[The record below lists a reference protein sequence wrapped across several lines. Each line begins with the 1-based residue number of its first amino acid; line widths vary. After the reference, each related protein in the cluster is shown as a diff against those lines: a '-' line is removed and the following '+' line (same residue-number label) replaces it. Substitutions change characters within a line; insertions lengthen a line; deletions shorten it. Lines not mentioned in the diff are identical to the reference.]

1 MKFEF
6 NNLPWHDAELL
17 LIEINRTLP
26 GHNDSISILVKWP
39 DELKSRITFTNCY
52 GFEARMNFGFIAEE
66 SILRASIN
74 NEQEKL
80 YIIKENWKSMG
91 VDLDNLKCYE
101 IETNTTGSLLLIYAI
116 DFQINREP
124 RKN

>member
-1 MKFEF
+1 
-6 NNLPWHDAELL
+6 
-17 LIEINRTLP
+17 
-26 GHNDSISILVKWP
+26 
-39 DELKSRITFTNCY
+39 
-52 GFEARMNFGFIAEE
+52 MNFGFIAEE

-116 DFQINREP
+116 DFQINPEP
-124 RKN
+124 RKD

>member
-1 MKFEF
+1 
-6 NNLPWHDAELL
+6 
-17 LIEINRTLP
+17 
-26 GHNDSISILVKWP
+26 
-39 DELKSRITFTNCY
+39 
-52 GFEARMNFGFIAEE
+52 MNFGFIAEE
-66 SILRASIN
+66 SILRASVN

-91 VDLDNLKCYE
+91 VSLDNLKCYE

-116 DFQINREP
+116 DFQIKPEPPEP

>member
-26 GHNDSISILVKWP
+26 GHNDSISILVEWP

-116 DFQINREP
+116 DFQINPELP
-124 RKN
+124 KD

>member
-116 DFQINREP
+116 DFQINPEP
-124 RKN
+124 RKD

>member
-116 DFQINREP
+116 DFQINPELP
-124 RKN
+124 KD